1 MFKPDSD
8 WIFCACVLRVVDGA
22 RTETELI
29 LELWTTEREKLPLLG
44 QKQIFSSDALTS
56 VGRGSP
62 SFASQSP
69 AWLNFDLR
77 NSQTLRLSGRGNMQ
91 GCLVVQEY

>member
-1 MFKPDSD
+1 M
-8 WIFCACVLRVVDGA
+8 LRVVDGA